1 MQRLWIRDWMRSW
14 GRCWRRC
21 LRRCWRGGVGGGAG
35 HSRPE
40 KRSARRDNHART
52 AATRGTVSPNATPV
66 HPGER
71 WQSCF
76 CGNCRAK
83 NAGESEAECEAE
95 CEAESEAESG
105 QLLLYFSTFSTLLP
119 PYWYGNLLVNNII
132 YMYI

>member
-1 MQRLWIRDWMRSW
+1 MLEEVLEEVLEDIVGGGNR
-14 GRCWRRC
+14 GGA
-21 LRRCWRGGVGGGAG
+21 RGGVGGGAG

-76 CGNCRAK
+76 CGHCRAK

-105 QLLLYFSTFSTLLP
+105 AEPREVEPTTFVLFTFLP
-119 PYWYGNLLVNNII
+119 FTSVLVR
-132 YMYI
+132 

>member
-1 MQRLWIRDWMRSW
+1 MLEEVLEEVLGEVLEDII
-14 GRCWRRC
+14 GGGN
-21 LRRCWRGGVGGGAG
+21 RGGSKGGAGGGAG

-76 CGNCRAK
+76 CGHCRAK

-95 CEAESEAESG
+95 CEAEPREVG
-105 QLLLYFSTFSTLLP
+105 QTTFCTFQLLTFSTFNFVTSV
-119 PYWYGNLLVNNII
+119 LVR
-132 YMYI
+132 

>member
-1 MQRLWIRDWMRSW
+1 MLEEVLEDIVGGGNR
-14 GRCWRRC
+14 GGA
-21 LRRCWRGGVGGGAG
+21 RGGVGGGAG

-76 CGNCRAK
+76 CGHCRAK
-83 NAGESEAECEAE
+83 NARESEAECEAE

-105 QLLLYFSTFSTLLP
+105 AEPREVEPTTFQ
-119 PYWYGNLLVNNII
+119 IFRF
-132 YMYI
+132 

>member
-1 MQRLWIRDWMRSW
+1 MLEEVLEDIV
-14 GRCWRRC
+14 GGGK
-21 LRRCWRGGVGGGAG
+21 RGGARGGIGGGAG

-76 CGNCRAK
+76 CGHCRAK
-83 NAGESEAECEAE
+83 NAGESEAE
-95 CEAESEAESG
+95 SEAESG
-105 QLLLYFSTFSTLLP
+105 AEPGEVEPTTFCTFHFCHFCHFCHLRIGTVTYF
-119 PYWYGNLLVNNII
+119 VI
-132 YMYI
+132 